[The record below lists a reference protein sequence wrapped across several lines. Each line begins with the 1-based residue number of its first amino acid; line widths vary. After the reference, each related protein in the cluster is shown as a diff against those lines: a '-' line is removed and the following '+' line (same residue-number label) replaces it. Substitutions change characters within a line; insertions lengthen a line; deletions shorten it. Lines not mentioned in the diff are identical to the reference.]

1 MTEAFLAHFLGGGG
15 AFGAITWLGT
25 NEPEPVYSGSFLL
38 IRGEEGR
45 KGGGDVFDFLY
56 VWELRVCVLEV

>member
-1 MTEAFLAHFLGGGG
+1 MTGSLAHFSGGIRSDNLVGY
-15 AFGAITWLGT
+15 
-25 NEPEPVYSGSFLL
+25 EPEPVYSGSFLL